1 VSLSNIIPAVGK
13 VIKRR
18 VIKISLAIFVVVGIV
33 FGLLAVLARNSE
45 PEMSFAFLDGRALAV
60 PVEKN
65 ASRTFYSTTRQRYSF
80 ETDFDEFCAK
90 VDAELPDMGFK
101 VAPFGSRGIPS
112 NPEYRLGD
120 HVSANNWIVVRIYE
134 DIEFRQL
141 HDSLW
146 RRPAEGWASVEVRRS
161 QLRSWPPQY
170 LLTRLQLMWYRRTN
184 NPRANKSPTGVR
196 AVDSP

>member
-1 VSLSNIIPAVGK
+1 MKRS
-13 VIKRR
+13 VIR
-18 VIKISLAIFVVVGIV
+18 ISLAIFVVVGIV
-33 FGLLAVLARNSE
+33 FGLLVALPRDSA
-45 PEMSFAFLDGRALAV
+45 PDMSFAFLDGRTLAV

-65 ASRTFYSTTRQRYSF
+65 ASRTFYSTTYQKYSF

-101 VAPFGSRGIPS
+101 VAPFGSRGISS

-120 HVSANNWIVVRIYE
+120 LASANNWIVVRIYE

-141 HDSLW
+141 HDGLW
-146 RRPAEGWASVEVRRS
+146 HRPAEGWVSVEVRRS
-161 QLRSWPPQY
+161 RLLSWPPRNF
-170 LLTRLQLMWYRRTN
+170 LIRLQLMWYRRTN